1 MGTWSRKTR
10 YDPTT
15 RRTLNSMRR
24 LIHRMTAYVHTTL
37 RISALLVPAMLLL
50 AAPPSWA
57 QDLRAGYA
65 KVDITPTGPVTM
77 GGYDLR
83 NAPSDGVYPG
93 DHLYA
98 RALVFETSGVRVAF
112 V

>member
-1 MGTWSRKTR
+1 MQTLIQEITDYLSRAIR
-10 YDPTT
+10 
-15 RRTLNSMRR
+15 
-24 LIHRMTAYVHTTL
+24 AA
-37 RISALLVPAMLLL
+37 ALMMPAMLLL
-50 AAPPSWA
+50 AASPAGA

-98 RALVFETSGVRVAF
+98 RALVFEPPGF
-112 V
+112 VWPLSYRT